1 MLGKAVFGQLL
12 IQSHRKISCV
22 LQHLYSDFFYV
33 LFCPHVT
40 SPPFF
45 FFLPILTV
53 VLGSSLSP
61 R

>member
-22 LQHLYSDFFYV
+22 LQHLYSDFFMFCSV
-33 LFCPHVT
+33 LMLLPPH
-40 SPPFF
+40 FF